1 MVFYIDYVGYE
12 KELMKEFVEII
23 LFFWFEDLDVLIFLI
38 LVVLGGDG
46 ILYNVINLLFLYD
59 LVIFLSYILCGFGN
73 DFVWGVGL
81 LRNIDK
87 VLY

>member
-59 LVIFLSYILCGFGN
+59 LIIFLSYILCGFGN
-73 DFVWGVGL
+73 DFV
-81 LRNIDK
+81 
-87 VLY
+87 

>member
-73 DFVWGVGL
+73 DFV
-81 LRNIDK
+81 
-87 VLY
+87 